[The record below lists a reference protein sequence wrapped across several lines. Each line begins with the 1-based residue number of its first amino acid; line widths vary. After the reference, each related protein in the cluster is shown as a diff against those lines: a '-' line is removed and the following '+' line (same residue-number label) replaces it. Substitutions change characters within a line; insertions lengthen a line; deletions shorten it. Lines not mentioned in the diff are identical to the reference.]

1 MNALFDTLVQ
11 FGPDLWKATLDTF
24 LMVGVTM
31 LSAVVLGTPLGVMLF
46 LAAPAG
52 LYPRPWLH
60 KLASYLVNALRARTQ
75 MHGYDRLVSTRIAAT
90 RWPTP
95 LARVTSRRR
104 CISDSSRRANLLRD
118 NSRCHRCKR
127 VNVRA
132 NGSG

>member
-75 MHGYDRLVSTRIAAT
+75 MHGDDRLVSTRIGAI
-90 RWPTP
+90 RWPTT
-95 LARVTSRRR
+95 LERAASRRR
-104 CISDSSRRANLLRD
+104 CILGSSPRANLLRD
-118 NSRCHRCKR
+118 SFHYRQCKR
-127 VNVRA
+127 VNDRA